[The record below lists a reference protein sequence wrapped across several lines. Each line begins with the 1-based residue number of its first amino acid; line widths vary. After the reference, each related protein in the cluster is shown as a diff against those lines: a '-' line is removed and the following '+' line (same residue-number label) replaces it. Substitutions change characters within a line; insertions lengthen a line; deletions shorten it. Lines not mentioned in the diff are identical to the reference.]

1 MAIPSR
7 FIPESLTTG
16 PTRTRLLRR
25 LAEAGGVA
33 LWMLALGLVAALWS
47 YDPRDSS
54 ANTSSTQAP
63 TNLLGTVGAYVSDFL
78 LQNMGVTSALVILA
92 LIAWGWRI
100 IRHNGVGSGLIRVT
114 ALLAAMPVL
123 SALLSALPIMIPS
136 FPNPH
141 WPADSGPGGAVGLS
155 LAHMALQA
163 GSSMLGPWGGIVMW
177 LLGLILAV
185 LLVPLAMALSLS
197 EWRAIGRVLRMA
209 GRQPV
214 RLARA
219 THALTHQARARIQQT
234 RASADSAPAG
244 PRGDSP
250 REENVPGEGSIRT
263 LADTLSADD
272 AMTHLREPASHA
284 AYAPPSAAPPAAPDP
299 AYPVHAAE
307 QPASTAL
314 NITPKAKTPPPPVP
328 PPATAR
334 SLSVREAAPAP
345 LPPAREATAKS
356 DPTPSL
362 PPSMP
367 ERVSIGTNWVHPPG
381 MEEDISTPLMMNPTD
396 GQSLAP
402 WHEEESPTR
411 PTVFAPPP
419 AQENE
424 PARPTLLTRLFSGGA
439 QRGTPAPA
447 AREDAAVAPQS
458 PAPPPPPPPR
468 EHYDAPQTHAWQ
480 LPPLSLLHPP
490 PSHAATGPTE
500 ELLKANAAHL
510 VTILSEYGVQGE
522 IDTYHAGPVVTLF
535 ELKPAPGIRSARVI
549 GLADDVAR
557 SLSVLSVRIATVPG
571 RNVIGIEVPNTRR
584 ETVYFSELLRDDA
597 WVHGRGRLNLALGK
611 DIAGEPVYSDL
622 GSMPHLMIA
631 GTTGSGKSVGVNAMI
646 LSLLYRLSPDQCRL
660 ILIDPKILELSIYEG
675 IPHLMT
681 PVVTEPAKAVAAL
694 KWTVREMD
702 RRYRAMAHLQVRNI
716 ASYNERVAEAR
727 ARGEI
732 VTRRVQ
738 TGYDPETGKPTF
750 EEQQLA
756 LDALPYIVVVVDEMA
771 DLMIVAGK
779 EIEALLQRLAQKA
792 RAAGIHLII
801 ATQRPSVDVITG
813 TIKANFPTRISF
825 QVISKFDSRTILGE
839 QGAEQLLGRGDM
851 LFMQAG
857 GRITRVHGPFVDD
870 SEVEAVVSF
879 LRAQGEPIYDDD
891 VISAQDEDGGGSRA
905 FGGGGGE
912 EDSLFGQAVELV
924 AREGKASTSFIQRH
938 LSIGYNRAAKIIEQ
952 MEKEGLVSEANHV
965 GRREV
970 LMRKTAEDE

>member
-1 MAIPSR
+1 MAIPGR
-7 FIPESLTTG
+7 FIPESLTSG
-16 PTRTRLLRR
+16 PTRIRLVRR
-25 LAEAGGVA
+25 LAETGGVA
-33 LWMLALGLVAALWS
+33 LWMLALALMAALWS

-54 ANTSSTQAP
+54 ANTSSAQAP

-78 LQNMGVTSALVILA
+78 LQNMGATCALVILA

-100 IRHNGVGSGLIRVT
+100 IRHNGVGSGLLRVT
-114 ALLAAMPVL
+114 ALLAAMPVV
-123 SALLSALPIMIPS
+123 SALLAALPIMLPS
-136 FPNPH
+136 FPNPQ
-141 WPADSGPGGAVGLS
+141 WPADSGLGGAVGLS
-155 LAHMALQA
+155 IAHMALQA
-163 GSSMLGPWGGIVMW
+163 GVSLMGPWGRPVMW
-177 LLGLILAV
+177 LLGLVLA
-185 LLVPLAMALSLS
+185 LLLIPLAMALSLS
-197 EWRAIGRVLRMA
+197 EWRAIGRALRTV
-209 GRQPV
+209 GRQPA
-214 RLARA
+214 RLAA
-219 THALTHQARARIQQT
+219 GTQALANSIRART
-234 RASADSAPAG
+234 SPPAAPVDTPPRMRDS
-244 PRGDSP
+244 
-250 REENVPGEGSIRT
+250 
-263 LADTLSADD
+263 LADALPEEELPPRR
-272 AMTHLREPASHA
+272 MTPDR
-284 AYAPPSAAPPAAPDP
+284 PPAAPDP
-299 AYPVHAAE
+299 TLPVTEYPAVEA
-307 QPASTAL
+307 TADA
-314 NITPKAKTPPPPVP
+314 PSRAMTPPPPVP
-328 PPATAR
+328 PPATSR
-334 SLSVREAAPAP
+334 SLSVRESAHPP
-345 LPPAREATAKS
+345 LPPARDVAA
-356 DPTPSL
+356 PPAAAASL
-362 PPSMP
+362 PAAARQG
-367 ERVSIGTNWVHPPG
+367 RVSIGTNWVHPPG
-381 MEEDISTPLMMNPTD
+381 MEEDIPPPLLETQAGSQD
-396 GQSLAP
+396 VAP
-402 WHEEESPTR
+402 WHE
-411 PTVFAPPP
+411 APPP
-419 AQENE
+419 
-424 PARPTLLTRLFSGGA
+424 PATTFTPPAAPQPERPTLLGRLFSTGGA
-439 QRGTPAPA
+439 TRPPAPSA
-447 AREDAAVAPQS
+447 PVVED
-458 PAPPPPPPPR
+458 PPPPAPHAASVPA
-468 EHYDAPQTHAWQ
+468 EEQYDAPQQHAWQ

-490 PSHAATGPTE
+490 PSHATTGPTE
-500 ELLKANAAHL
+500 ELLRANAAHL
-510 VTILSEYGVQGE
+510 VTVLSEYGVQGE
-522 IDTYHAGPVVTLF
+522 INTYHAGPVVTLF
-535 ELKPAPGIRSARVI
+535 ELMPAPGIRAARVI

-584 ETVYFSELLRDDA
+584 DTVYFSELLHDER
-597 WVHGRGRLNLALGK
+597 WVHARARLNLALGK

-660 ILIDPKILELSIYEG
+660 ILIDPKILEFSIYEG

-756 LDALPYIVVVVDEMA
+756 LDALPYIVVIVDEMA

-857 GRITRVHGPFVDD
+857 GRITRVHGPFVED
-870 SEVEAVVSF
+870 SEVEAVVAF

-891 VISAQDEDGGGSRA
+891 VISAQDEDGGGRA
-905 FGGGGGE
+905 IGGGGGE

>member
-1 MAIPSR
+1 MAIPGR
-7 FIPESLTTG
+7 FIPESLTSG

-25 LAEAGGVA
+25 LAETGGVA
-33 LWMLALGLVAALWS
+33 LWMLALALIAALWS

-54 ANTSSTQAP
+54 ANTSSAQAP

-100 IRHNGVGSGLIRVT
+100 IRHNGVGSGLIRVA

-123 SALLSALPIMIPS
+123 SALLAAVPIMFPAV
-136 FPNPH
+136 PNPQ

-163 GSSMLGPWGGIVMW
+163 GVSMMGAWGRPIMW
-177 LLGLILAV
+177 LLGLVLA
-185 LLVPLAMALSLS
+185 LLLIPLALALSLS
-197 EWRAIGRVLRMA
+197 EWRAIGRALRMV

-214 RLARA
+214 RLAGGA
-219 THALTHQARARIQQT
+219 HTLAGNMRARVQASRSDPAPTIT
-234 RASADSAPAG
+234 DAPPRARDS
-244 PRGDSP
+244 
-250 REENVPGEGSIRT
+250 
-263 LADTLSADD
+263 LADALPEEDIPLPRR
-272 AMTHLREPASHA
+272 MEPE
-284 AYAPPSAAPPAAPDP
+284 AAPRAPDP
-299 AYPVHAAE
+299 AYPVTTHAPVQA
-307 QPASTAL
+307 PAPAVPET
-314 NITPKAKTPPPPVP
+314 TPARAMTPPPPVP
-328 PPATAR
+328 LPATSR
-334 SLSVREAAPAP
+334 SLSVRDAAPPP
-345 LPPAREATAKS
+345 LPPARETATQPEPAA
-356 DPTPSL
+356 SL
-362 PPSMP
+362 PASPMQG
-367 ERVSIGTNWVHPPG
+367 RVSIGTNWVHPPG
-381 MEEDISTPLMMNPTD
+381 MEEDISPPLLVNPSEPQD
-396 GQSLAP
+396 LAP
-402 WHEEESPTR
+402 WHEDTPT
-411 PTVFAPPP
+411 PATTFAPPIDTP
-419 AQENE
+419 SQPE
-424 PARPTLLTRLFSGGA
+424 RPTLLGRLFSGGA
-439 QRGTPAPA
+439 TRP
-447 AREDAAVAPQS
+447 
-458 PAPPPPPPPR
+458 PAPPVPEDLPPAAPPTGTTTAPMGER
-468 EHYDAPQTHAWQ
+468 YDAPQQHTWQ
-480 LPPLSLLHPP
+480 LPPLSLLRPP
-490 PSHAATGPTE
+490 PSHATTGPTE

-522 IDTYHAGPVVTLF
+522 IRTYHAGPVVTLF
-535 ELKPAPGIRSARVI
+535 ELMPAPGIRAARVI

-584 ETVYFSELLRDDA
+584 DTVYFSELLRDDR
-597 WVHGRGRLNLALGK
+597 WVHARARLNLALGK

-660 ILIDPKILELSIYEG
+660 ILIDPKILEFSIYEG

-756 LDALPYIVVVVDEMA
+756 LDALPYIVVIVDEMA

-870 SEVEAVVSF
+870 SEVEAVVAF
-879 LRAQGEPIYDDD
+879 LRAQGEPIYDDE
-891 VISAQDEDGGGSRA
+891 VISAQDEDGGSRA
-905 FGGGGGE
+905 IGGGAGGNE

-970 LMRKTAEDE
+970 LMRKTADDE